1 MDDSDTQSRD
11 LMTYTWYVFNSVLLR
26 IKQWVGHNWATED
39 IISKLP
45 LTSYIYVWTS
55 YVSLFLVL
63 PSESCEK
70 QFRGKGDL
78 GL

>member
-11 LMTYTWYVFNSVLLR
+11 LMTYMWYVFNSVLLR

-55 YVSLFLVL
+55 
-63 PSESCEK
+63 
-70 QFRGKGDL
+70 
-78 GL
+78 